1 MVFTVED
8 KFVMLEAREDELF
21 TTVVLV
27 VVIVAAKD
35 ELFVFILLCNP
46 SILVAALE
54 LFVVIV
60 PFIVVMDEFREAD
73 VLLKEELSVII

>member
-1 MVFTVED
+1 MFTVED
-8 KFVMLEAREDELF
+8 IFVMLAARDEELL

-27 VVIVAAKD
+27 VVIVAAND
-35 ELFVFILLCNP
+35 ELLVFMLLCSP

-60 PFIVVMDEFREAD
+60 PFIAVMDEFREAD